1 MEARPKLT
9 ILEAAAQIL
18 KERGQSHY
26 KEVTREI
33 QIRGLASLSGKTPWA
48 TVSAR
53 INSDIK
59 RHGERSDFVRLA
71 PGIFGVRED
80 RSLARGSGEQKPA
93 GQEAATDSDT
103 ATPQADANRRVRI
116 PYFPIYEEVRHLLHV
131 LPGWPLNQVTGLHR
145 TLLSLG
151 GTPRSAVDW
160 RDPDK
165 WIPARLDGGDLAV
178 ANAIWVESGGK
189 VNPRHTFGHWSLCQ
203 KYGLLDEVG
212 GTLRLTQRGRS
223 FLEHEKGEVEAYIDE
238 QEGVARILSLVAVRG
253 PTRASGVLEDW
264 SSYLTRHSGFGTPS
278 TRRDTLTTSESR
290 LSWPNWPKGRHLHRN
305 RIRSLLP

>member
-1 MEARPKLT
+1 M
-9 ILEAAAQIL
+9 
-18 KERGQSHY
+18 G
-26 KEVTREI
+26 
-33 QIRGLASLSGKTPWA
+33 
-48 TVSAR
+48 
-53 INSDIK
+53 N
-59 RHGERSDFVRLA
+59 
-71 PGIFGVRED
+71 
-80 RSLARGSGEQKPA
+80 
-93 GQEAATDSDT
+93 AATSFALPLGYSGFART
-103 ATPQADANRRVRI
+103 VAWREGLESKSPQAKRQQQIPIQQLPRQMRTDVVRI

-223 FLEHEKGEVEAYIDE
+223 FLEHEKGEV
-238 QEGVARILSLVAVRG
+238 
-253 PTRASGVLEDW
+253 
-264 SSYLTRHSGFGTPS
+264 
-278 TRRDTLTTSESR
+278 
-290 LSWPNWPKGRHLHRN
+290 
-305 RIRSLLP
+305 